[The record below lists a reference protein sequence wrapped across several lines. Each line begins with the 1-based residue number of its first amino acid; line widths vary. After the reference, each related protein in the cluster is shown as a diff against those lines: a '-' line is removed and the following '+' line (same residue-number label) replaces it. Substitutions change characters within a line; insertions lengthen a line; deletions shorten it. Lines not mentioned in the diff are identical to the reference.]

1 MRVIKRFFTMLDVI
15 GSLRRFTLGGASF
28 LATLACATHFL
39 RYFPPFVRPFYR
51 YIARCLCKVS
61 LTLGGKSCLIPH
73 VSFAYHIQSVR
84 FCDVAKRFLGFAY
97 FLFLTLLA
105 SPSLYASALDPKFA
119 YQYYLDF
126 ALNRGQFSPNA
137 SNITIPAKDSSLTLP
152 TPMPDFSVANLKG
165 TWQSEAT
172 NIGFGYAI
180 TAAHMLDTSLPN
192 PIKVGSSLNF
202 GGISSVVVDTLES
215 RLGNKGAP
223 ADFAALKM
231 SKLSLNTEAHFS
243 PNLDL

>member
-1 MRVIKRFFTMLDVI
+1 MLDVI
-15 GSLRRFTLGGASF
+15 GGLRRLTLGGASF
-28 LATLACATHFL
+28 LATLACVTHFL
-39 RYFPPFVRPFYR
+39 RYFPPFVRPLYR

-61 LTLGGKSCLIPH
+61 LTLGGKFRLIPH
-73 VSFAYHIQSVR
+73 ASFAHHTQSVR

-97 FLFLTLLA
+97 FLFFTLLA

-137 SNITIPAKDSSLTLP
+137 SNLTIPAKNPADTIRLFA
-152 TPMPDFSVANLKG
+152 PMPDFSAANLKG
-165 TWQSEAT
+165 TWQSEVT

-180 TAAHMLDTSLPN
+180 TAAHMLNTSLPN
-192 PIKVGSSLNF
+192 PIKIGSSLNF
-202 GGISSVVVDTLES
+202 GGINSVVVDTLES
-215 RLGNKGAP
+215 RLGNNGAP